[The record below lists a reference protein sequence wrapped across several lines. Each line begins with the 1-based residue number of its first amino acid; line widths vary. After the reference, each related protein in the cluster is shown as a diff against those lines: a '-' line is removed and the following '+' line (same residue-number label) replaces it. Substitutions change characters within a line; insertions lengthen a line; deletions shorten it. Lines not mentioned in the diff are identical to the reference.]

1 MNSTYI
7 ADDQFMDAR
16 LSICK
21 WSNPHNYTF
30 KSGQKYHVSLDQNNI
45 EVKFDLHDYIPQ
57 WFGGPNPKADTLI
70 DYYDYCA
77 EMTALEAEEAEK
89 NKVEDENDLFEHEE
103 YFDESDD
110 QYSEDPD
117 DTYYEDF
124 DYYY

>member
-7 ADDQFMDAR
+7 ADGLFMDAR
-16 LSICK
+16 LNICK

-30 KSGQKYHVSLDQNNI
+30 KSGQKYHISTDQNNI

-57 WFGGPNPKADTLI
+57 WFGGPNSMADTLI
-70 DYYDYCA
+70 DYLDYCV
-77 EMTALEAEEAEK
+77 EMDALEAEEAEK
-89 NKVEDENDLFEHEE
+89 NKVEDENDLFEYDEDFE
-103 YFDESDD
+103 ESDD
-110 QYSEDPD
+110 LYSDEE